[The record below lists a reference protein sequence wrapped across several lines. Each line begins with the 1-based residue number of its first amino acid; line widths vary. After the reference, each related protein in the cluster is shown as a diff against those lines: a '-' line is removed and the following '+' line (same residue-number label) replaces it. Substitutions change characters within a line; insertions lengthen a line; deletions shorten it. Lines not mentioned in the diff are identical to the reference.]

1 MPIYA
6 TLISANQINTE
17 QMTGT
22 SSLAVSA
29 SYSEVTAYAQNSGN
43 SISSSYSL
51 TASFALNSSSVNTG
65 SFILTSSIYKQEI
78 SGDLGVNNL
87 SATGS
92 GSFDSVI
99 VGTQLNG
106 MFRLRTSGSGIDD
119 MALTIE
125 FFSGSWI
132 ECGYFKK

>member
-1 MPIYA
+1 MPIFA
-6 TLISANQINTE
+6 TEITANQINTE
-17 QMTGT
+17 QLTGT
-22 SSLAVSA
+22 SSLATSA
-29 SYSEVTAYAQNSGN
+29 SYSETAAYAQNSGT
-43 SISSSYSL
+43 SISASYSL

-78 SGDLGVNNL
+78 SGDLGTSNL

-92 GSFDSVI
+92 GSFDNVI
-99 VGTQLNG
+99 LGTPQNG
-106 MFRLRTSGSGIDD
+106 MFRLKTSGSGINN

-125 FFSGSWI
+125 FYSGSWI